1 MLLQTMERFS
11 FTSALIVLALFFQ
24 TVPLQGQTATR
35 FKISGTLSATD
46 LGSWRTI
53 QKGVEQRKIAFLRS
67 EPNYTLELRLL
78 RFDPKIIGARILS
91 SGDFQLKSATVK
103 DFVEKSGAIAA
114 INANYFDER
123 GRPLAYLKTGNNE
136 INRALSKHA
145 LYTGVFAVADGHPQV
160 MHRDDFSPAQASE
173 ALQSG
178 PLLLNRGA
186 TVETMRNLGRYAR
199 RAVLGMDK
207 AGRIVIAVTD
217 AVLGGLSFVELQELF
232 ANAKWQ
238 LDTPELLN
246 LDGGGSAQ
254 LYFKSGRLE
263 ESVPG
268 TSEVPVAIG
277 FFVKAN

>member
-1 MLLQTMERFS
+1 MKRFS
-11 FTSALIVLALFFQ
+11 LIFVLGLLNLVLHTPALRGQSA
-24 TVPLQGQTATR
+24 GR
-35 FKISGTLSATD
+35 FKVSGTLIATD
-46 LGSWRTI
+46 LGTWRSI
-53 QKGVEQRKIAFLRS
+53 HKGVEQRKIAFLRS
-67 EPNYTLELRLL
+67 EPNYTLELKLL
-78 RFDPKIIGARILS
+78 RFDPKIIGARVLS
-91 SGDFQLKSATVK
+91 SGDFQAKSATAKV
-103 DFVEKSGAIAA
+103 FVEKSGAVAA

-123 GRPLAYLKTGNNE
+123 GRPLAYLKTTEKE
-136 INRALSKHA
+136 INRTVSKHA
-145 LYTGVFAVADGHPQV
+145 LYTGVFAIVDGRPAV
-160 MHRDDFSPAQASE
+160 MGRDDFIPAQAGE

-186 TVETMRNLGRYAR
+186 PVETMRGLSRYAR

-207 AGRIVIAVTD
+207 QGRIVIGVAD

-232 ANAKWQ
+232 SEAKWQ

>member
-1 MLLQTMERFS
+1 MLLQTMERFP

-24 TVPLQGQTATR
+24 TVPLQGQTAGR

-46 LGSWRTI
+46 LGSWRTL

-78 RFDPKIIGARILS
+78 RFDSKIISVRILS
-91 SGDFQLKSATVK
+91 SGDFQLKGATAK

-123 GRPLAYLKTGNNE
+123 GRPLAYLKTGDKE
-136 INRALSKHA
+136 INRAVSKHA
-145 LYTGVFAVADGHPQV
+145 LYTGVFAIADGHPTV
-160 MHRDDFSPAQASE
+160 MHREDFSPAQASE

-186 TVETMRNLGRYAR
+186 PVETMRNLGRYAR
-199 RAVLGMDK
+199 RAVLGVDK

-238 LDTPELLN
+238 LDTPDLLN

-254 LYFKSGRLE
+254 LYFKSGRSE

>member
-1 MLLQTMERFS
+1 MLLTTMKGLPCI
-11 FTSALIVLALFFQ
+11 SALIVLALFFQ
-24 TVPLQGQTATR
+24 PVPLQGQTAGR
-35 FKISGTLSATD
+35 FKISGTLSASD

-53 QKGVEQRKIAFLRS
+53 QKGVEQRKIALLRA

-78 RFDPKIIGARILS
+78 RFDSKVIGARILS
-91 SGDFQLKSATVK
+91 SSDLQLKSATVK

-186 TVETMRNLGRYAR
+186 PVETMRNLGRYAR
-199 RAVLGMDK
+199 RAVLGVDK
-207 AGRIVIAVTD
+207 TGRVIIAVTD

-232 ANAKWQ
+232 ANGKWQ
-238 LDTPELLN
+238 LDTPDLLN

-254 LYFKSGRLE
+254 LYFKSGRSE

>member
-160 MHRDDFSPAQASE
+160 MHRDDFSPVQASE

-186 TVETMRNLGRYAR
+186 PVETMRNLGRYAR

-232 ANAKWQ
+232 ANGKWQ
-238 LDTPELLN
+238 LDTPQLLN